1 MAMAMATPP
10 PLSLLAFLTISL
22 LHLSMHARSATHWQ
36 DVQVLKQLKRTIT
49 PSSIP
54 AASCIDSWDFAA
66 DPCDALFT
74 DKFTCGLRCDAVSD
88 SSAARVTELAL
99 DSAGYSAPLSAVSWS
114 LPYLQ
119 NLDFSNN
126 NFSGDIPDSLSQLT
140 RLRRLAL
147 SHNSLSGPVPDSLGS
162 LSLLEEMYLDN
173 NMLTGAIPSSLN
185 GLKNLRR
192 LELQDNQLG
201 GEFPDLS
208 QLSNLNFLDASD
220 NALSG
225 RLPAA
230 LPPSLIQLV
239 MRSNQIQGSIPAAAA
254 ASLPWLQVMD
264 LSHNRLSE
272 SVPASLFTH
281 PSLEQLTLSYN
292 QLGSVQVPGN
302 SGLTSP
308 LISVDLS
315 NNRIH
320 GLLPGFMGLMPR
332 LSALSLEN
340 NEFTGPIPAEYVV
353 KVLGP
358 GSGSGSGQFE
368 RLLLGGNYLFGAIP
382 GGFLELKAGSLT
394 VRLGDNCLYRCP
406 VRFFFCE
413 GGVQK
418 SLTQCRAFGPII
430 P

>member
-1 MAMAMATPP
+1 MVTTPP
-10 PLSLLAFLTISL
+10 LPLLTLSLLYLA
-22 LHLSMHARSATHWQ
+22 MHASSATHWQ
-36 DVQVLKQLKRTIT
+36 DVQVLKQLKGTIA

-54 AASCIDSWDFAA
+54 PASCIDSWDFSV
-66 DPCDALFT
+66 DPCDSLFS
-74 DKFTCGLRCDAVSD
+74 DKFTCGFRCDD
-88 SSAARVTELAL
+88 SSSRLTELTL

-114 LPYLQ
+114 SLPYLQ
-119 NLDFSNN
+119 SLDLSAN
-126 NFSGDIPDSLSQLT
+126 NFSGPIPQSLSGLP

-147 SHNSLSGPVPDSLGS
+147 SRNSLSGPIPHSLGS
-162 LSLLEEMYLDN
+162 LTQLEEMYLDN
-173 NMLTGAIPSSLN
+173 NMLNDSIPPALN

-192 LELQDNQLG
+192 LEFQGNQLS
-201 GEFPDLS
+201 GELPDLT
-208 QLSNLNFLDASD
+208 QLATLNFLDASD

-225 RLPAA
+225 NLPAA
-230 LPPSLIQLV
+230 LPPSLVELV
-239 MRSNQIQGSIPAAAA
+239 ARNNQIQGTIPAFAAP
-254 ASLPWLQVMD
+254 SLQVLD
-264 LSHNRLSE
+264 LSHNKLSG

-281 PSLEQLTLSYN
+281 PSLEQLTLSFN
-292 QLGSVQVPGN
+292 QLDSVQVPGD

-315 NNRIH
+315 DNRIR

-340 NEFTGPIPAEYVV
+340 NELTGPIPAEYAM
-353 KVLGP
+353 KVLG
-358 GSGSGSGQFE
+358 SGLGTAQFE

-382 GGFLELKAGSLT
+382 GGFLDLKAGSLT

-406 VRFFFCE
+406 IRFFFCE

-418 SLTQCRAFGPII
+418 SFDQCRAFGPII

>member
-1 MAMAMATPP
+1 MATPP
-10 PLSLLAFLTISL
+10 PLPLLAFLAFSL

-36 DVQVLKQLKRTIT
+36 DVQVLKQLKRTII
-49 PSSIP
+49 PSSVP
-54 AASCIDSWDFAA
+54 AASCIDSWDFAV

-74 DKFTCGLRCDAVSD
+74 DKFTCGLRCDVVSD
-88 SSAARVTELAL
+88 SAARVTELAL
-99 DSAGYSAPLSAVSWS
+99 DSAGYSAALSAVSWS
-114 LPYLQ
+114 LPFLQ
-119 NLDFSNN
+119 NLDLSSN
-126 NFSGDIPDSLSQLT
+126 NFSGPIPGSLSRLT

-147 SHNSLSGPVPDSLGS
+147 SRNSLSGSIPDSLGS
-162 LSLLEEMYLDN
+162 LAQLEEMYLDN

-192 LELQDNQLG
+192 LELQDNQLS

-208 QLSNLNFLDASD
+208 QLTNLNFVDASD
-220 NALSG
+220 NSLSG
-225 RLPAA
+225 DLPAA
-230 LPPSLIQLV
+230 LPRSLIELI
-239 MRSNQIQGSIPAAAA
+239 MRNNQIQGNIPASA
-254 ASLPWLQVMD
+254 ASLPWLQVLD
-264 LSHNRLSE
+264 LSHNKLSE

-292 QLGSVQVPGN
+292 QLSSVQVPGT

-315 NNRIH
+315 NNQIR

-340 NEFTGPIPAEYVV
+340 NEFTGPIPAEYVL
-353 KVLGP
+353 KVLVP
-358 GSGSGSGQFE
+358 GLGSGSGQGMAQFQ

-382 GGFLELKAGSLT
+382 GGFLDLKAGSLT